1 MLQLVNPKQLDKYLN
16 DPATMGKVS
25 PEAPAGIPEI
35 INAKKKEM
43 TEDRS
48 TMVGDLIGT
57 ARRIKKVDDDIM
69 NYKKTITNEMI
80 GRGIDPETAAE
91 MAENLAEMVAKD
103 AAAVGVY
110 VACLLRRGSISPRP
124 RGGGCPPGLLA
135 GAQNTPKKKT

>member
-1 MLQLVNPKQLDKYLN
+1 MLNFMAEKATHGKKGSEMLQLVNPKQLDKYLN

-48 TMVGDLIGT
+48 NMVGDLIGT

-69 NYKKTITNEMI
+69 NYKKTKEPDTYFFI
-80 GRGIDPETAAE
+80 G
-91 MAENLAEMVAKD
+91 ENIKNKKRLINKKPLNNPFKK
-103 AAAVGVY
+103 
-110 VACLLRRGSISPRP
+110 LLTLNI
-124 RGGGCPPGLLA
+124 
-135 GAQNTPKKKT
+135 K